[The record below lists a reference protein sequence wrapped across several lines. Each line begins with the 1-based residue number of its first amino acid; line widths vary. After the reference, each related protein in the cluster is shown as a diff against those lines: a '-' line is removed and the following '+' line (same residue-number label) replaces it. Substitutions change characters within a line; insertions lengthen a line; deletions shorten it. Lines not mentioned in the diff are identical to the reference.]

1 MLKERLAFRF
11 FSIAL
16 EEIKIIHQENKIFSI
31 KKIANSGRIKKFQK
45 SIF

>member
-1 MLKERLAFRF
+1 MLQERLAFRF
-11 FSIAL
+11 LRLAL
-16 EEIKIIHQENKIFSI
+16 EKIKILHQENKNFSI